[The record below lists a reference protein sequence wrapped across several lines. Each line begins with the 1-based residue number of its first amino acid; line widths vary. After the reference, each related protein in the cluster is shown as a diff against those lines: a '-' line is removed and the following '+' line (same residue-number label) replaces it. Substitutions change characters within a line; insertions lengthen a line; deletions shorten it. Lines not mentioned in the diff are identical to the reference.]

1 MHLFKLRPAFMI
13 NHKIIQISSKA
24 YGVHLITEEILKQVE
39 IKGSGLLHL
48 FIQHT
53 SAALALNENASP
65 DVLSDVQHFFNQLV
79 PEGTHYK
86 HKEEGP
92 DDMPAHIKSILCSTS
107 LTIPFQDNKLLLG
120 VWQGIYLMEFRK
132 KAGARSLVVSQYL

>member
-1 MHLFKLRPAFMI
+1 MVKHQ
-13 NHKIIQISSKA
+13 IIRLAPKS
-24 YGVHLITEEILKQVE
+24 YGVHLISKELLEQVT

-65 DVLSDVQHFFNQLV
+65 DVLEDVQTFFNHLV
-79 PEGTHYK
+79 PENRHYK
-86 HKEEGP
+86 HDEEGP

-107 LTIPFQDNKLLLG
+107 LTLPFQDGRLLLG
-120 VWQGIYLMEFRK
+120 VWQGIYLMEFRY
-132 KAGARSLVVSQYL
+132 KASARSIVVSQFT